1 MTEPL
6 PAPGPKDERLRTLEQ
21 LSRVYL
27 EFAQDMQVSREEARL
42 AFERAA
48 NSIEDKPYRLS
59 EAVEF
64 QTLVQISEILG
75 LWYRDPR
82 WVDEDGLPSPL
93 PLLGRR
99 SFATLISPYL
109 PQFAPDKIAEE
120 LVRTDILIRNADGT
134 LSPRRIIA
142 GGPAP
147 HAWML
152 DRIPAVVRALF
163 GTLGHN
169 VQSVQTGESTWCERG
184 TTIKIPASLLL
195 AFDQKVRSTGQ
206 AFLNGIDEW
215 VAIEMRDMPADTPL
229 VQVSVQVFSYVDQP
243 AKGTRA

>member
-1 MTEPL
+1 M
-6 PAPGPKDERLRTLEQ
+6 LEQ

-27 EFAQDMQVSREEARL
+27 EFSQDMQVSRDEARL

-48 NSIEDKPYRLS
+48 SSIEAKPYRLS

-75 LWYRDPR
+75 QWYRDPR

-99 SFATLISPYL
+99 SFATLINPYL
-109 PQFAPDKIAEE
+109 PQFAPEKIAEE
-120 LVRTDILIRNADGT
+120 LVRTDIVIRHPDGT

-142 GGPAP
+142 GGPEP

-152 DRIPAVVRALF
+152 DRIPAIVRALF

-169 VQSVQTGESTWCERG
+169 VESVRSGESTWCERG
-184 TTIKIPASLLL
+184 TTVKVPAHLIPAL
-195 AFDQKVRSTGQ
+195 DQKVRSTGQ
-206 AFLNGIDEW
+206 AFLNGVDEW
-215 VAIEMRDMPADTPL
+215 VATEMRNVPTDTPL
-229 VQVSVQVFSYVDQP
+229 LQVSVQVFSYVDEP
-243 AKGTRA
+243 AKEPRA